1 MNTLSILVH
10 ADSKVG
16 KTTLGST
23 CPKPMLILDAEGG
36 SKFLPLRKVYW
47 DGHAAPPEPDGTWD
61 ACIVIINDFNI
72 LTRVYQWMQFG
83 QHGFKS
89 ILVDSISEVQRRC
102 KAAIQAPTEM
112 QTQQFWGQLLV
123 RMDEII
129 RGVRDLTLH
138 PTNPLTVAMF
148 IAETR
153 MNAQGK
159 WTPYMQG
166 QIAIALPYWMDIVGY
181 LFVQQLTNAD
191 GTPSDEVVRRLL
203 VSPHP
208 QYEAGERVQGR
219 VGPVIDNPNIETI
232 LAAVYPPEYDQTP
245 QLEGATQ

>member
-1 MNTLSILVH
+1 VH

-23 CPKPMLILDAEGG
+23 CPKPLLILDAEGG
-36 SKFLPLRKVYW
+36 SKFLPLRKIDW
-47 DGHAAPPEPDGTWD
+47 DGHAAPPVYDGTWD
-61 ACIVIINDFNI
+61 ACVVIIRDFET
-72 LTRVYQWMQFG
+72 LTRVKQWMDFG
-83 QHGFKS
+83 QHHFKS
-89 ILVDSISEVQRRC
+89 ILVDSISEIQRRC

-129 RGVRDLTLH
+129 RGIRDLTLH

-153 MNAQGK
+153 INQQGK

-166 QIAIALPYWMDIVGY
+166 QIAVALPYWMDIVGY
-181 LFVQQLTNAD
+181 LYVQQMVNAD
-191 GTPSDEVVRRLL
+191 GTPSDQYVRQLL
-203 VSPHP
+203 VTPHP

-219 VGPVIDNPNIETI
+219 VGPVITNPNIETI
-232 LAAVYPPEYDQTP
+232 LAAVYPAEYNVN
-245 QLEGATQ
+245 GATA